1 MVLTNFK
8 GTGVGVGAGIGC
20 GFGIG
25 WGFGGMPLNFL
36 GLGVGG
42 GCGIGVGLG
51 WGYGAAYGSK
61 YRNSRVTFEEGIL
74 KHPPIHLQF
83 VEEKGLQTV
92 EDQVIDVTKFLE
104 EHPGGEEVLIESA
117 GKDAT
122 KEFDDIGH
130 SKAAK
135 NFLFNYQ
142 IGCLQGCKIQD
153 DDNLFMDSF
162 KESIKAKEMEAFVIK
177 EDPKPKY
184 LTFVEYFVPLLAA
197 ALFLYYRYFTGALQL

>member
-1 MVLTNFK
+1 MDTKRMFTLSQVARHK
-8 GTGVGVGAGIGC
+8 
-20 GFGIG
+20 
-25 WGFGGMPLNFL
+25 
-36 GLGVGG
+36 
-42 GCGIGVGLG
+42 
-51 WGYGAAYGSK
+51 SK
-61 YRNSRVTFEEGIL
+61 QDCWII
-74 KHPPIHLQF
+74 IH
-83 VEEKGLQTV
+83 GR
-92 EDQVIDVTKFLE
+92 VIDVTKFLE